1 MSALTGILEDFLRLR
16 ALPFGQSGYS
26 RLVLGGLPSTTL
38 EQLFGALTHGDGSPW
53 QPTPGIQI
61 PVFLIKQQ
69 PRSGGAGISRECNWD
84 YALAIRNS
92 SPRFLLLV
100 DPLVWDDRTYSIIN
114 ATDTI
119 GRPLPPIRQHV
130 PALRNWS
137 ELYADIVEM
146 TASRIGFEYS
156 VVELAVRESLR
167 DLPFLDPIDQHLL
180 PWELASGIAD
190 LSELDDAP
198 VMNQLSAVCGHLP
211 FEHDGSDFRR
221 SRAALKRLAE
231 FLQDVGIDDG
241 VAELQLTSRGASL
254 EAELAAMGTQLR
266 NIAGSASA
274 IARAPSFY
282 CSKID
287 SGQSWRETLS
297 VEALEEMLA
306 EIGRTSET
314 DNLVLTCTA
323 PLNSSPTRGEPF
335 LVRTDVSIEARH
347 PSGVFPSLRVLRT
360 VGRQSA
366 PILVS
371 DAACPSP
378 VVYNDATIPN
388 HATPMKYTVEAP
400 GATAASVQIISLD
413 SFAPA
418 GFVTCPGASTV
429 RISRPRR
436 NRTSA
441 PWRQE
446 IFLSRGGYK
455 TLTVYCDSTVT
466 GASITGPVEHMK
478 TASVDDGVALLPLDL
493 DDDVEILLDL
503 TDCHGDL
510 VSSFVLTISIDLD
523 VDESVPSRFY
533 ALVRAHQDVKSA
545 VSAARSSDTWLR
557 AAETQLLAAESS
569 WHPILTTPGWSEAR
583 PRLTPARQLGDL
595 QPQVDPRPAVDP
607 PAAFVEARTHV
618 VDWLCSSELLIPEKD
633 LASEEVALLAA
644 SYLRA
649 YREWSDDNPSEACW
663 ADTVS
668 LLEPEPEHY
677 GSHAV
682 AAFEPIAVLVS
693 PLHPIRLG
701 WQVAAQRVLRLGLDS
716 PCPLAGLLDPHRCPE
731 VIPLALAVSG
741 SDPRWR
747 SYLAISCQDP
757 MWGLYWDSAR
767 LRDLQHHQAVTEL
780 TTAGV
785 VPRGIQSGF
794 TASQAR
800 KTLEEVRHV
809 LPTRAI
815 LRVGIVGSGQGS
827 TSCAEGL
834 IGWSRESFGS
844 DSESLTGPR
853 SIEIYDSRASRLQP
867 SSEDISSLADDTGH
881 HVRWFSSA
889 ARDPS
894 RDLVVVDH
902 LGATSPMAEI
912 HPWKSPTTEG
922 GLIRSRIRLDRNDA
936 ELIVESRSGNV
947 VRSEDGLLDEL
958 GRAIGRI
965 ETLAEDYG
973 ACSHIALMPQ
983 RQVIGRELE
992 TTRFLAVSSTE
1003 IDPACFARSAP
1014 QAGGF
1019 LWDYELPHAIG
1030 PGEQRSGFFLLARP
1044 PAAIRRAVSRATRI
1058 VTQSSI
1064 DVEAILIETSRR
1076 GIPILKRLAAG
1087 GSLARG
1093 ELGMLLAVRL
1103 LQDTFRGPERTVRLP
1118 VHEDGVLRMILP
1130 VDPYAAPLEKLRQG
1144 LCKANPTLQA
1154 ATRPDL
1160 LVVCIHTGG
1169 TDGTHV
1175 RLVPL
1180 EVKFRDGR
1188 MSASAKGASL
1198 GQAANLGVILHHLL
1212 RATPLSE
1219 LWRMCGLGFLCE
1231 IIDHGFRVY
1240 GDPSVNGHSPD
1251 QWVNIH
1257 QACLADIASGQVTI
1271 SVAEEGRLIVF
1282 DESRSSY
1289 LEDVDRDGLV
1299 ETLVVCRE
1307 DGRALLEDGLPLSDC
1322 VNQIASL
1329 LNICG
1334 DVLESTETS
1343 GSEETIEQQMGDLQD
1358 SSSISSYSVG
1368 SSTADQV
1375 SGTVSSVV
1383 PPDVRE
1389 QVGSAFLGFIGN
1401 RAAIDTLRRG
1411 ALRALLSDPPQLSV
1425 SYLLTGNPSTGKTE
1439 LARRVAQ
1446 ALDLPFVSLDGRGL
1460 ANRERLFDLIDG
1472 RLQDDGQ
1479 QPTQVGTR
1487 YQLPELE
1494 YPPLVVFIDEV
1505 HLVPK
1510 PVQES
1515 LLTALEPK
1523 DRSVLLTDRVARLPQ
1538 VTFLLAT
1545 TRPSDVDMAL
1555 RTRCTEVPLQDYTEE
1570 EVAAIVGLAHPDWPE
1585 PLRHRIAR
1593 YGRLVPRI
1601 ALDLA
1606 RELADEALVSEHQ
1619 DRDLDGH
1626 LDEVRRTRL
1635 IDENGLSRIDIE
1647 YLELLDSE
1655 GKPLGE
1661 RNILTMLGN
1670 IDKDRFIEE
1679 VEPLLVGRM
1688 KLVRRTPNGRE
1699 ITTAGHRYLI
1709 EMRKRADSE

>member
-1 MSALTGILEDFLRLR
+1 MNALTEILEDFLRVR
-16 ALPFGQSGYS
+16 VLPFSQSEYS
-26 RLVLGGLPSTTL
+26 RLVLGGLPSTIL
-38 EQLFGALTHGDGSPW
+38 EQLFIALTHGDGSPW
-53 QPTPGIQI
+53 QPISEVQI
-61 PVFLIKQQ
+61 PVFFIKQR
-69 PRSGGAGISRECNWD
+69 PTSSGSDISRECNWD

-92 SPRFLLLV
+92 LPRFLLLV

-119 GRPLPPIRQHV
+119 GRPLPPIRQNV
-130 PALRNWS
+130 PVLRDWS
-137 ELYADIVEM
+137 ELYAEVVEM
-146 TASRIGFEYS
+146 AASRIGFDFS
-156 VVELAVRESLR
+156 VVESAIRECLK
-167 DLPFLDPIDQHLL
+167 DLPFLDPTDQHLL
-180 PWELASGIAD
+180 PWEIAGGIAD
-190 LSELDDAP
+190 LSTLHDAP
-198 VMNQLSAVCGHLP
+198 TMNQLARVCGLLP
-211 FEHDGSDFRR
+211 FEHGGSSFRR
-221 SRAALKRLAE
+221 SRLALKRLAE

-254 EAELAAMGTQLR
+254 EAELAAMGDQLR
-266 NIAGSASA
+266 SSAGSASA

-287 SGQSWRETLS
+287 SRQSWRETLS
-297 VEALEEMLA
+297 VEIVETMLT
-306 EIGRTSET
+306 EIGRAPET
-314 DNLVLTCTA
+314 ENLVLTCTA
-323 PLNSSPTRGEPF
+323 PLNPSPSRGEPF
-335 LVRTDVSIEARH
+335 LVRTDVSMEARH
-347 PSGVFPSLRVLRT
+347 PVGAFPSLQISRI
-360 VGRQSA
+360 VGRQRTTVLRSE
-366 PILVS
+366 
-371 DAACPSP
+371 AACQSP
-378 VVYNDATIPN
+378 TVYNDAAIPK
-388 HATPMKYTVEAP
+388 HTTPIKYTVEAP
-400 GATAASVQIISLD
+400 GATAASVQIISIDNFVPGGL
-413 SFAPA
+413 
-418 GFVTCPGASTV
+418 VTCHEASTV

-436 NRTSA
+436 IRTTA

-446 IFLSRGGYK
+446 IFFSRGGYK
-455 TLTVYCDSTVT
+455 TLTVYCDS
-466 GASITGPVEHMK
+466 AITSVRITEPIEHER
-478 TASVDDGVALLPLDL
+478 TTLVNDGVALLQLDL

-503 TDCHGDL
+503 ADSHGQL
-510 VSSFVLTISIDLD
+510 VSSFVLTVSIDSD
-523 VDESVPSRFY
+523 VDESVPSQFH
-533 ALVRAHQDVKSA
+533 ALVQAHQNIKST
-545 VSAARSSDTWLR
+545 VSAARPSNSWLR
-557 AAETQLLAAESS
+557 AAETQLLNAESS
-569 WHPILTTPGWSEAR
+569 WRPILTTPGWSDAR
-583 PRLTPARQLGDL
+583 PQLTSGRPLGDL
-595 QPQVDPRPAVDP
+595 PAQVDPRPDVDP

-618 VDWLCSSELLIPEKD
+618 VNWLRSSQLLIPEKD
-633 LASEEVALLAA
+633 LTSDDAALLAA
-644 SYLRA
+644 GYLRA
-649 YREWSDDNPSEACW
+649 YREWSNDQPSEACW
-663 ADTVS
+663 ADTIC
-668 LLEPEPEHY
+668 LLETEPKQY
-677 GSHAV
+677 DGHAV

-701 WQVAAQRVLRLGLDS
+701 WQVAAQRVLRLGLDA

-731 VIPLALAVSG
+731 VFPLALTLSG

-767 LRDLQHHQAVTEL
+767 LRDLQHHGAVAEL
-780 TTAGV
+780 TAAGV

-800 KTLEEVRHV
+800 KTLEEVRNV

-815 LRVGIVGSGQGS
+815 LRVGIVGSGEGS

-834 IGWSRESFGS
+834 IGWSRESYRS

-853 SIEIYDSRASRLQP
+853 SIEIYDSRASELQP
-867 SSEDISSLADDTGH
+867 SSEDVSSLADDTGH

-889 ARDPS
+889 ATEPA
-894 RDLVVVDH
+894 RDLVIVDH
-902 LGATSPMAEI
+902 LGASSPMAEI

-922 GLIRSRIRLDRNDA
+922 GLIRSRVRLDRNDA

-947 VRSEDGLLDEL
+947 VRSEDELLDEL
-958 GRAIGRI
+958 GQAVGRV
-965 ETLAEDYG
+965 ESLAEEHG

-983 RQVIGRELE
+983 RQVISGELE
-992 TTRFLAVSSTE
+992 ATRFLAVSSTE

-1019 LWDYELPHAIG
+1019 LWDYELPHAVG
-1030 PGEQRSGFFLLARP
+1030 PGEQRSGFFLLAQP

-1103 LQDTFRGPERTVRLP
+1103 LQDSFRGQERTVRLP

-1130 VDPYAAPLEKLRQG
+1130 VDPYASPLEKLRQG
-1144 LCKANPTLQA
+1144 LCKDNPTLQA

-1160 LVVCIHTGG
+1160 LVACIHTGDA
-1169 TDGTHV
+1169 DGTHV

-1188 MSASAKGASL
+1188 MPTSAKAVSL
-1198 GQAANLGVILHHLL
+1198 AQANNLGIVLHHLL
-1212 RATPLSE
+1212 RVTPLSE

-1231 IIDHGFRVY
+1231 VIDHGFRVY

-1271 SVAEEGRLIVF
+1271 SVAEEGRLIIF

-1289 LEDVDRDGLV
+1289 LEDVDTDGFA

-1307 DGRALLEDGLPLSDC
+1307 DSRALLEDELPLSDC
-1322 VNQIASL
+1322 VNQVASL
-1329 LNICG
+1329 LNFCG
-1334 DVLESTETS
+1334 DAPESTGMRGPED
-1343 GSEETIEQQMGDLQD
+1343 IIVQVDD
-1358 SSSISSYSVG
+1358 ARNSSDTPLHSVG
-1368 SSTADQV
+1368 TSTADQV
-1375 SGTVSSVV
+1375 SETMSSVV

-1389 QVGSAFLGFIGN
+1389 QVGRAFFGFIGN

-1411 ALRALLSDPPQLSV
+1411 ALRALLSNPPQLSV

-1510 PVQES
+1510 PIQES

-1523 DRSVLLTDRVARLPQ
+1523 DRSVLLANRVARLPQ

-1545 TRPSDVDMAL
+1545 TRPSEVDMAL

-1570 EVAAIVGLAHPDWPE
+1570 EVAAIVQLEYRDWPE
-1585 PLRHRIAR
+1585 SLRRRIAR
-1593 YGRLVPRI
+1593 YGRIVPRI

-1619 DRDLDGH
+1619 DRDLDSH
-1626 LDEVRRTRL
+1626 LEEVRRTRL

-1647 YLELLDSE
+1647 YLELLDRE
-1655 GKPLGE
+1655 GRPLGE

-1688 KLVRRTPNGRE
+1688 KLVRRTARGRE

-1709 EMRKRADSE
+1709 EIQKEADSE